1 MPRLGSTLYPLWR
14 DERAHGVQRLIPVW
28 DYAYPRQLAF
38 VRTLAGLWFV
48 ILTVILLADHRG
60 ETWAWLL
67 VPCAA
72 LCFVAAW
79 YAPRAVAAVTGS
91 SRVARPTRQDESRRQ
106 A

>member
-60 ETWAWLL
+60 ETWACCLSRAQPSVSWLRGMSP
-67 VPCAA
+67 VQS
-72 LCFVAAW
+72 
-79 YAPRAVAAVTGS
+79 RRSRG
-91 SRVARPTRQDESRRQ
+91 RVA
-106 A
+106 